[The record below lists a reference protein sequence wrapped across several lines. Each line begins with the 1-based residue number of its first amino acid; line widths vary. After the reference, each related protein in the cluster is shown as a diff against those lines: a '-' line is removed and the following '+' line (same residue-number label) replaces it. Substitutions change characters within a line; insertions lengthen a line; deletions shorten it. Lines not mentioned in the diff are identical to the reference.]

1 VARGCPIGLS
11 HALQGSLVILS
22 LFSRRRMR
30 RFTLSWAAL
39 VLLALPI
46 GPSLAETA
54 EPKSVGDTTSTRI
67 ESIEEQLRG
76 LKVTVGALESLLRSK
91 PGVTLPQ
98 EEVQA
103 PRAVAEPE
111 GGGEIDSRI
120 DALET
125 QVSALTSQIEQ
136 MTKQLAALQAKPQ
149 AAAPEQLPPNE
160 ALRPL
165 RDGDSSPPAVPAPA
179 TSGGEPDAA
188 KSILPEKADDADE
201 EPAPPPSDEAPE
213 QPMQS
218 ADAQPPSLSS
228 FPPADA
234 TTLYNQGYGDLL
246 RRDYPAAETA
256 FRRLIEAYPNDKLAG
271 DAQYWLGESYYVRG
285 QYKSAADAFLK
296 GYKSYGASPKS
307 PDSLLRLGMSLAALG
322 QKDAACSSF
331 AELGIK
337 FPSAP
342 SHVREEA
349 ASERH
354 KVGC

>member
-1 VARGCPIGLS
+1 
-11 HALQGSLVILS
+11 
-22 LFSRRRMR
+22 MR
-30 RFTLSWAAL
+30 RFTLSSAAL
-39 VLLALPI
+39 IALALPI
-46 GPSLAETA
+46 GPSLSQTT
-54 EPKSVGDTTSTRI
+54 EPKPAGDTTATRI
-67 ESIEEQLRG
+67 ESIEEQIRG

-136 MTKQLAALQAKPQ
+136 MSKQLAALQARPQ
-149 AAAPEQLPPNE
+149 VAAPEQLPPSE

-165 RDGDSSPPAVPAPA
+165 REGELQPAAPA
-179 TSGGEPDAA
+179 LAASGGEPDGA
-188 KSILPEKADDADE
+188 KSILPQKADDADANE
-201 EPAPPPSDEAPE
+201 EPAPPPPDEAPE

-218 ADAQPPSLSS
+218 ADAQATSLAS

-256 FRRLIEAYPNDKLAG
+256 FRRLIEAHPNDKLAG

-285 QYKSAADAFLK
+285 QYKNAADAFLK
-296 GYKSYGASPKS
+296 GYKSYGMSPKA

-322 QKDAACSSF
+322 QKEAACSSF
-331 AELGIK
+331 AELGTK

-354 KVGC
+354 KAGC